1 MATTHLPPDVEA
13 RAEDAFERFGTRK
26 PRCSVP
32 GCAETDWRALTG
44 SDGDIK
50 CYEDRCMEQGRSPI
64 ERQHPAG
71 RPINPDMEIPMAGN
85 DHRVMD
91 DPKADWPPQTRLN
104 PDGSPALRAAAYVRT
119 VCDWL
124 VMIGE
129 RLLGPVVAW
138 LEALEE
144 RMRELHGPRWWE
156 AVGLPDLLGRRGCEP

>member
-32 GCAETDWRALTG
+32 GCAGDRLAALTG
-44 SDGDIK
+44 TTATSDLLRGPLHGSRGARQSSVNILPDV
-50 CYEDRCMEQGRSPI
+50 RSTPTW
-64 ERQHPAG
+64 RFPWLVT
-71 RPINPDMEIPMAGN
+71 

-91 DPKADWPPQTRLN
+91 DRKADWPPQTRLN
-104 PDGSPALRAAAYVRT
+104 PDGSPALQAAAYVRT

-124 VMIGE
+124 VMIVG
-129 RLLGPVVAW
+129 LAAGPGRAW

-144 RMRELHGPRWWE
+144 RMTRAPRT
-156 AVGLPDLLGRRGCEP
+156 ALVGGRRPARPARSSGV